1 MLALAAFAQSPSEPP
16 GVVRM
21 HRSPALAGAAARLIQ
36 PFVDGRA
43 PVTALGF
50 TAISGPSEVWLLETL
65 DSFALLEDV
74 DRALSASNR
83 PDADLSFIAVYRPAL
98 SYRPEDAIK
107 LFPRSRYLEVSIN
120 RIRPGAEADFA
131 ELMRIRRAGRD
142 TINLDRPEIA
152 YQVVSGIATPAFV
165 LLTPYP
171 NLKALDDAVAK
182 WPVYAERAGE
192 AAVKARRQIST
203 DAEVSRESLLLR
215 VDPRN
220 SFVSEAFA
228 SGDPEFWGAKAA
240 NQ

>member
-1 MLALAAFAQSPSEPP
+1 
-16 GVVRM
+16 M

-74 DRALSASNR
+74 DRALSVEPLTPTSG
-83 PDADLSFIAVYRPAL
+83 FIAVYRPAL

-107 LFPRSRYLEVSIN
+107 LFPRSRYLQVSIN

-152 YQVVSGIATPAFV
+152 YQVVSGIATPALRSV
-165 LLTPYP
+165 D
-171 NLKALDDAVAK
+171 ALSQPESPRRRRRQVA
-182 WPVYAERAGE
+182 RLRGE
-192 AAVKARRQIST
+192 GWRSGRQSPPADLYRRRGQPRKPAAARRSPQQF
-203 DAEVSRESLLLR
+203 RL
-215 VDPRN
+215 
-220 SFVSEAFA
+220 SEAFA
-228 SGDPEFWGAKAA
+228 SGDPEFWRRQGREPIA
-240 NQ
+240 